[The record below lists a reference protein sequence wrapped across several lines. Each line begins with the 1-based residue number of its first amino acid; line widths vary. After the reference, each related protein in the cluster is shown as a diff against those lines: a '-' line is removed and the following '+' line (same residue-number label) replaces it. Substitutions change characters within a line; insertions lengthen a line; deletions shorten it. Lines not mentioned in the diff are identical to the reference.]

1 MTSLVSLDGTIAAAE
16 DARVSVFDRGFLYG
30 DSVFEAL
37 RTYGGGPFALT
48 EHLERLAR
56 SAKRALIEMPV
67 TVDVFRT
74 EVNALLAAAK
84 NRESYV
90 RLLLTRGRG
99 TALGLDPSLARA
111 PLRVVIVMELVP
123 LPASMYER
131 GVGVVTFKTQRVADS
146 TPASGA
152 KLSNYMVAVL
162 AMEEARRSGAE
173 EALVLDAAGRVVEG
187 TTSNVF
193 FVKKGTLVTPPEE
206 AGILMGITREKILGL
221 ARQAGIPF
229 EEKTFFPK
237 ELLAADEA
245 FISSSIREIAPVVNV
260 DGTPIGK
267 GKPGAVTLKLL
278 AALRELAASSR

>member
-1 MTSLVSLDGTIAAAE
+1 MTSLVSLDGTIVAAE
-16 DARVSVFDRGFLYG
+16 NARVSVFDRGFLYG

-37 RTYGGGPFALT
+37 RTYGGVPFALT
-48 EHLERLAR
+48 EHLERLER

-67 TVDVFRT
+67 PIDTFRA
-74 EVNALLAAAK
+74 EVTAVLAAAK
-84 NRESYV
+84 NAESYI

-111 PLRVVIVMELVP
+111 PLRVVMVMEHKP
-123 LPASMYER
+123 LPDSMYVR

-162 AMEEARRSGAE
+162 AMEEVRRAGAE

-193 FVKKGTLVTPPEE
+193 FVKNGTLVTPPEG
-206 AGILMGITREKILGL
+206 AGILMGITREKILVL
-221 ARQAGIPF
+221 AGRDRITLQ
-229 EEKTFFPK
+229 EKSFFPN
-237 ELLAADEA
+237 ELTAADEV
-245 FISSSIREIAPVVNV
+245 FISSSIREIAPVVTV
-260 DGTPIGK
+260 DGRAIGN
-267 GKPGAVTLKLL
+267 GKPGPVTLKLL

>member
-1 MTSLVSLDGTIAAAE
+1 LDGKIVAAE

-37 RTYGGGPFALT
+37 RTYGGVPFALR

-56 SAKRALIEMPV
+56 SAKRALIDMPV
-67 TVDVFRT
+67 PIDVFRG
-74 EVNALLAAAK
+74 EIQAVLAAAK
-84 NRESYV
+84 NPESYV
-90 RLLLTRGRG
+90 RLLVTRGRG
-99 TALGLDPSLARA
+99 SALGLDPGLARH
-111 PLRVVIVMELVP
+111 PLRVVMVMEHKP

-162 AMEEARRSGAE
+162 AMAEAQRSGAE
-173 EALVLDAAGRVVEG
+173 EAIVLDAEGRVVEG

-193 FVKKGTLVTPPEE
+193 FVKNGVLITPPEE
-206 AGILMGITREKILGL
+206 SGILLGITREKVLLL
-221 ARQAGIPF
+221 ARRAGIRV
-229 EEKTFFPK
+229 EEKSFFPK
-237 ELLAADEA
+237 EMLTADEV
-245 FISSSIREIAPVVNV
+245 FISSSIRELAPVVTV

-267 GKPGAVTLKLL
+267 GKPGVVTLKLL
-278 AALRELAASSR
+278 QALRDYAAGSA

>member
-1 MTSLVSLDGTIAAAE
+1 MTSLVSLDGTIVAPE

-37 RTYGGGPFALT
+37 RTYGGVPFALT
-48 EHLERLAR
+48 EHLERLER

-67 TVDVFRT
+67 PLETFRA
-74 EVNALLAAAK
+74 EVSAVLAAAK
-84 NRESYV
+84 NKESYL
-90 RLLLTRGRG
+90 RLLLTRGQG

-111 PLRVVIVMELVP
+111 PLRVVIVMAHKP
-123 LPASMYER
+123 LPASMYVR

-162 AMEEARRSGAE
+162 AMEEVRRAGAE

-193 FVKKGTLVTPPEE
+193 FVKNGTLVTPPEGS
-206 AGILMGITREKILGL
+206 GILMGITREKILVL
-221 ARQAGIPF
+221 AQRDRIPLA
-229 EEKTFFPK
+229 EKSFFPN
-237 ELLAADEA
+237 ELLAADEV
-245 FISSSIREIAPVVNV
+245 FISSSIREIAPVVTV
-260 DGTPIGK
+260 DGRAIGN
-267 GKPGAVTLKLL
+267 GKPGPVTLKLL

>member
-1 MTSLVSLDGTIAAAE
+1 MTSLVSLDGTIVAAE

-37 RTYGGGPFALT
+37 RTYGGVPFALT
-48 EHLERLAR
+48 EHLERLER
-56 SAKRALIEMPV
+56 SAKRALIDMPV
-67 TVDVFRT
+67 PLETFRA
-74 EVNALLAAAK
+74 EVMAALAAAR
-84 NRESYV
+84 NRESYL

-111 PLRVVIVMELVP
+111 PLRVVIVMELGP
-123 LPASMYER
+123 LPASMYEQ

-162 AMEEARRSGAE
+162 AMDEVRRAGAE

-193 FVKKGTLVTPPEE
+193 FVKEGTLVTPPEE
-206 AGILMGITREKILGL
+206 AGILMGITREKILL
-221 ARQAGIPF
+221 IARRERIPV

-237 ELLAADEA
+237 ELMGADEA
-245 FISSSIREIAPVVNV
+245 FISSSIREIAPVVSV
-260 DGTPIGK
+260 DGATIGN
-267 GKPGAVTLKLL
+267 GKPGPVTLKLL
-278 AALRELAASSR
+278 GALRELAASTR